1 MGMTENFRE
10 GPFLGGHAMKYA
22 CVLLAVLIGA
32 PVVAQEFEV
41 GIGRVKI
48 TPEKPIRMSGYA
60 ARTKP
65 SVGVLQDLWAK
76 ALAIRDKDGHRI
88 VIVTTDLIGFSRDFS
103 DDLFRRAKERFG
115 LNREEILLTCS
126 HTHSGPVVGN
136 NLRTMYRLT
145 EEEAATID
153 EYTNQLSEKLL
164 AAIEGALQSMQPAN
178 LKIGHG
184 KADFAINRRENR
196 GESVVI
202 GVNPQG
208 PMDHDVPVITVSA
221 PNGKLRAILF
231 GYACHNTTIGG
242 TTGDDFYKIH
252 GDYAGVAQAE
262 LESRHPEV
270 TAMFTILCGADQNP
284 NPRGAMEYVLQHGK
298 SLAEAVE
305 QVIQGPLQ
313 DVKPPIHTALVYADL
328 EFAPHTRQMFE
339 EELTKAVAAKDFYRE
354 SRARRMLELYDQG
367 RPMRSVSLPL
377 QVVRFDK
384 SLTLLAI
391 GGETCVEYALR
402 CKREFPQENLV
413 VIGYANDV
421 MCYIPSKNVL
431 LGGGYEPVSSMIY
444 YGTPGPFAEN
454 VEEVIMTAIHKVL
467 ASVGLQPA
475 GTQTAT
481 N

>member
-1 MGMTENFRE
+1 MK
-10 GPFLGGHAMKYA
+10 HAWL
-22 CVLLAVLIGA
+22 LLAVLFCV
-32 PVVAQEFEV
+32 PVSAQEFEV
-41 GIGRVKI
+41 GVGRVKI

-60 ARTKP
+60 ARNKP

-103 DDLFRRAKERFG
+103 DDLFRRAKERFA

-145 EEEAATID
+145 DEEAATIE

-164 AAIEGALQSMQPAN
+164 AAIDGALQSMQPAH

-196 GESVVI
+196 GENVVI

-208 PMDHDVPVITVSA
+208 PTDHDVPVITVSG
-221 PNGKLRAILF
+221 PDGKLRAILF

-262 LESRHPEV
+262 LESRHPGV
-270 TAMFTILCGADQNP
+270 TAMFTILCGGDQNP
-284 NPRGAMEYVLQHGK
+284 NPRGTLDYVFQHGK
-298 SLAEAVE
+298 SLADAVE
-305 QVIQGPLQ
+305 QTLQGPMRE
-313 DVKPPIHTALVYADL
+313 VKPAIRAAVLYADL
-328 EFAPHTRQMFE
+328 PFAPHTRQMFE

-367 RPMRSVSLPL
+367 QPMRTVAVPL
-377 QVVRFDK
+377 QAIRFDN
-384 SLTLLAI
+384 SLTFLAI

-402 CKREFPQENLV
+402 CKREFPQEELV

-431 LGGGYEPVSSMIY
+431 RGGGYEPVSSMIY
-444 YGTPGPFAEN
+444 YGMPGPFAEN
-454 VEEVIMTAIHKVL
+454 VEEVIMTAVYKVL

-475 GTQTAT
+475 GPETAT